1 METKGIFLHQFY
13 KKANNNKKNKNKRT
27 PSMILSFFLRQ
38 NIKWW
43 LCSKSD
49 MIKSDRRTI
58 VKLSEFANENNIADV
73 KIQVYKLA

>member
-1 METKGIFLHQFY
+1 
-13 KKANNNKKNKNKRT
+13 
-27 PSMILSFFLRQ
+27 
-38 NIKWW
+38 
-43 LCSKSD
+43 